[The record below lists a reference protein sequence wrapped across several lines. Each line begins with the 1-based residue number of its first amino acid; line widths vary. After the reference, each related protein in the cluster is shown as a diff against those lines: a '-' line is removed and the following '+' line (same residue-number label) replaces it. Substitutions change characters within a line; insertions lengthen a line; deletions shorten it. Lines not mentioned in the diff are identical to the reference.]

1 MSKEHFR
8 FEYDPV
14 VALKNC
20 PKLLGMEL
28 TQHGRKLEGG
38 YYLNGD
44 RHQWR
49 KDKLKIFISQGTV
62 WLSEEGGPSMSLQTW
77 LVNYGGAADYKEA
90 ISMINGQKQSI
101 TYDREVR
108 QKAEVAVKYVPWEA
122 VRGAANYDLRKCS
135 LFNWMC
141 TLFPEEKVR
150 EVWKKYNVTTDSHSN
165 CVYWVVDK
173 DNHVLFDK
181 RILYKEDGHRDRT
194 FFPGRQYRVADGY
207 SGRCYFGEHVVDPAK
222 KVYVVESEKSVLL
235 IDLTYGRQAVATGG
249 KNNLRDLK
257 PNMVLLPDYDSA
269 RDEWEAKAKEA
280 GVEVWPWWEKWGLPI
295 EQIPDHSDIG
305 DMIVWKQSNHK
316 VI

>member
-14 VALKNC
+14 VALSNC

-28 TQHGRKLEGG
+28 TQHGRELEGA
-38 YYLNGD
+38 YYLNGE

-49 KDKLKIFISQGTV
+49 KDKLKIFISHGTV
-62 WLSEEGGPSMSLQTW
+62 WLYEEGGPSMSLQTW

-101 TYDREVR
+101 TYNREVR

-150 EVWKKYNVTTDSHSN
+150 EVWKEYNVTTDSHGN
-165 CVYWVVDK
+165 VVYWYVNQQNK
-173 DNHVLFDK
+173 VLFDK
-181 RILYKEDGHRDRT
+181 RIFYKDDGHRDKT
-194 FFPGRQYRVADGY
+194 FFPGRQYRVRDGY
-207 SGRCYFGEHVVDPAK
+207 SGHCLFGDCIPDDGKRAFVC
-222 KVYVVESEKSVLL
+222 ESEKTALL
-235 IDLTYGRQAVATGG
+235 GRLYYGRRFLATGG
-249 KNNLRDLK
+249 KSNIRDVKEGVL
-257 PNMVLLPDYDSA
+257 LLPDMDA
-269 RDEWEAKAKEA
+269 RDDWAQR
-280 GVEVWPWWEKWGLPI
+280 GEVWPWWEKAGMPV
-295 EQIPDHSDIG
+295 EQIPGHWDIG
-305 DMIVWKQSNHK
+305 DLIVWKQLNHK
-316 VI
+316 